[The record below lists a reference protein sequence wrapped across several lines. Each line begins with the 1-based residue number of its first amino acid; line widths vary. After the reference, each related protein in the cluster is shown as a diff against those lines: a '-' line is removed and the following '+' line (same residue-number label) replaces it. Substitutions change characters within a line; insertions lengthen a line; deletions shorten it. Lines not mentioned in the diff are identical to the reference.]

1 MQTTKKVTK
10 AVMSNVARA
19 IVSKD
24 TTVFLLLIDVL
35 RMCSPPWQIKTD
47 SNQLININMIYENL
61 GVKYL
66 MLFPRYMLKVHINL
80 VLERSMFSNRF
91 VKIPHFN

>member
-10 AVMSNVARA
+10 AVMSNAAGA

-24 TTVFLLLIDVL
+24 TNVFLLLIDVL

-61 GVKYL
+61 GSEISDALPQIHAKSSYKFSVG
-66 MLFPRYMLKVHINL
+66 KVY
-80 VLERSMFSNRF
+80 VFKQ
-91 VKIPHFN
+91 VC